1 MTAYIV
7 KRWHNF
13 GNFIAL
19 FTTKLSKPAQRHLVA
34 LLIAFISY
42 DGRKN
47 VAGLNRALFAPCH
60 SSSLNRFLSEGSWSA
75 SEFEQKRLDYLDRK
89 VRRYLVK
96 HTAKGQLVNAF
107 LCIDDT
113 NNPKTGL
120 KAPGTAYQYSHL
132 AGSLIRCYCL
142 VTGIVLIGPYVIP
155 LTFQLYQ
162 PTAGASRQ
170 ILACPTPSPSKIEL
184 AQRLI
189 QAWQPPVGTRPFVLA
204 DSWYIC
210 DQLFSAA
217 SQRGFTLL
225 GGLKANRLVSTTP
238 CPKLTALSSY
248 ASKVPKSAYQMV
260 TLAKQRFC
268 LAGIAATLK
277 GGRQVKLVIAK
288 SLANPACAGA
298 GIKRYT
304 YRYFVSSDPH
314 LGVQELAEL
323 YSVRWEIETFHAHL
337 KQLLGLD
344 HSQCWS
350 LRSLERMW
358 SLILIAYT
366 YLMLEAVENGQLY
379 GLEHSSKLS
388 LGQVVIQHKRE
399 AHRAQAEW
407 VYDQTKAGQS
417 LQTIL
422 QAIAA

>member
-7 KRWHNF
+7 KRWQGF
-13 GNFIAL
+13 GNFVTL
-19 FTTKLSKPAQRHLVA
+19 FTTKLTKPAQRHLLA
-34 LLIAFISY
+34 LLIALVSY

-60 SSSLNRFLSEGSWSA
+60 SSSLHRFLSEGSWSA
-75 SEFEQKRLDYLDRK
+75 GEFEQKRLDYLDRK
-89 VRRYLVK
+89 VRRYLAK
-96 HTAKGQLVNAF
+96 YRAKGQLVNAF

-113 NNPKTGL
+113 NNPKSGIL
-120 KAPGTAYQYSHL
+120 APGTAYQYSHL
-132 AGSLIRCYCL
+132 AGGLIRCYCL

-155 LTFQLYQ
+155 LSFQLYQ
-162 PTAGASRQ
+162 PPATASRN
-170 ILACPTPSPSKIEL
+170 ILARQTPNPSKIEL

-189 QAWQPPVGTRPFVLA
+189 HAWQPPAGTRPFVLA

-210 DQLFSAA
+210 DQLFTAT
-217 SQRGFTLL
+217 SQRGFILL
-225 GGLKANRLVSTTP
+225 GGLKANRLVSTP
-238 CPKLTALSSY
+238 ACPKLTALSSY
-248 ASKVPKSAYQMV
+248 APKVPKSAYQTV

-268 LAGIAATLK
+268 LAGIEATLK

-288 SLANPACAGA
+288 SLANTAKAGA

-350 LRSLERMW
+350 LRSLERLW

-379 GLEHSSKLS
+379 GLEQSSQLS
-388 LGQVVIQHKRE
+388 LGQVVAYHKRE

-407 VYDQTKAGQS
+407 VFDQTTSGQP